1 MIWHISTLT
10 VPAILTLPTQNIAQ
24 PVTVLIIQALAIV
37 RWALMAVRQI
47 AAIFVRGLYVLIAV
61 VKCVVQIL
69 YLASVADS
77 VF

>member
-1 MIWHISTLT
+1 MIWLISTLT

-47 AAIFVRGLYVLIAV
+47 AAIFVRVLYVLIAV

>member
-1 MIWHISTLT
+1 MIWLISTLT

-24 PVTVLIIQALAIV
+24 PVTVLIILALAIV
-37 RWALMAVRQI
+37 RWDLMAVRQI